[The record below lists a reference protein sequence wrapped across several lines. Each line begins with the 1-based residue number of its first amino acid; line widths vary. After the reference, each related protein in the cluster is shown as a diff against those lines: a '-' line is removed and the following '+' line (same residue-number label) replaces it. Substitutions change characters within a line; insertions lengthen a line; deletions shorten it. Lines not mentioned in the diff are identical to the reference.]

1 MFGNGKFDTLEDL
14 IKVVSGTIYL
24 GSVAHA
30 AANFCQY
37 DEYAF
42 PANYPA
48 TLNGKPPSNKVLQVQ
63 IAYYIQIQKKFILE
77 VSPIA
82 PLTLFRM
89 DLLVHFSIFF
99 LFVLTF

>member
-1 MFGNGKFDTLEDL
+1 MFFSLFLYYFFQGVFGNGKFDTLEDL
-14 IKVVSGTIYL
+14 IKVVSGTIFL

-48 TLNGKPPSNKVLQVQ
+48 MLNGKPPSNKVLKVQ
-63 IAYYIQIQKKFILE
+63 IAYYTQIQKKFLRYHQ
-77 VSPIA
+77 SLP
-82 PLTLFRM
+82 
-89 DLLVHFSIFF
+89 
-99 LFVLTF
+99 

>member
-1 MFGNGKFDTLEDL
+1 M
-14 IKVVSGTIYL
+14 SGTIFL

-63 IAYYIQIQKKFILE
+63 IAYYIQI
-77 VSPIA
+77 
-82 PLTLFRM
+82 
-89 DLLVHFSIFF
+89 
-99 LFVLTF
+99 